1 MLRWRRSLREPH
13 RRINT
18 ILWINILSEAYKD
31 FRTSRALLFDNASA
45 EYTLDQTEAFNEFG
59 ELLES
64 LIEKFAEERS
74 LDARVIYT
82 ECRDIS
88 EGAFTALFEEHEHK
102 YVTNFSSSYLLLLR
116 LIPADGLSICYWNGQ
131 ILNNLQALWE
141 TSQTIGNNG
150 LFRAR

>member
-1 MLRWRRSLREPH
+1 MDSKCYDEDVVYESHIEEL
-13 RRINT
+13 
-18 ILWINILSEAYKD
+18 ILFCESTYFQKHIKD

-131 ILNNLQALWE
+131 ILNNLQAL
-141 TSQTIGNNG
+141 
-150 LFRAR
+150 